1 MPPSRRRH
9 YRVTEADVHR
19 AHEAALRTGGR
30 PGILNIDGVLS
41 AIGRPYH
48 GYHRSVHEKAAALVE
63 GVATCHGFADGNKRT
78 ALIVTLLMLEESGY
92 RLIPAKAD
100 EDLDDALEE
109 LILGV
114 VAHKYTFVEMVAWFR
129 SRVHRHAG

>member
-1 MPPSRRRH
+1 M
-9 YRVTEADVHR
+9 ADVYQ

-30 PGILNIDGVLS
+30 PGILNFDSVLS

-48 GYHRSVHEKAAALVE
+48 GYHRSIHEKAAALLE

-78 ALIVTLLMLEESGY
+78 ALILTLLLIEESGY
-92 RLIPAKAD
+92 RLVPANSS

-109 LILGV
+109 FILGV
-114 VAHKYTFVEMVAWFR
+114 VAHKYTFAEAVA
-129 SRVHRHAG
+129 